1 MEKVQLVGTCSDLF
15 RKIPQKKLKVENCF
29 FAECKSS
36 RKTLINYLSR
46 KEDGDFFC
54 YLENF
59 YIIIFLLHYIA
70 CDLQRKPQTPKC

>member
-1 MEKVQLVGTCSDLF
+1 MLGFAQ
-15 RKIPQKKLKVENCF
+15 ENTTEEVKGYELF
-29 FAECKSS
+29 FAECTSS
-36 RKTLINYLSR
+36 RKTLINYLIR